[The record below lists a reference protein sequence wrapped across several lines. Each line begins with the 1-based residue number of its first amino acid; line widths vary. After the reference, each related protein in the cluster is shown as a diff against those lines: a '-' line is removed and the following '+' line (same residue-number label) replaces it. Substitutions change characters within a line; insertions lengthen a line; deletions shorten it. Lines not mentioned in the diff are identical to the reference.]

1 MKLVHHPSREEWND
15 YAAGAVFEPERTAM
29 EQHLAGCGLCLEL
42 FMESLELM
50 PAPQSASPSANAAD
64 CAEKSGES
72 APAEPIA
79 HRPSLRAE
87 PSHVGFAPGDSL
99 KRVREAVLQQL
110 AAARPRRRTWT
121 RHPAFHYGLAAALT
135 LLLLLSGT
143 LGELTREL
151 EGSRSPDVA
160 SPPQEQTEAQPA
172 RESWSSH
179 VVNRTSDWLNE
190 WQSARF
196 K

>member
-1 MKLVHHPSREEWND
+1 MKLIHHPSREEWSA

-42 FMESLELM
+42 FMESIELV
-50 PAPQSASPSANAAD
+50 PAPQSAIPSTNIGH
-64 CAEKSGES
+64 CVEKSGELS
-72 APAEPIA
+72 PSAEPVV
-79 HRPSLRAE
+79 HRPSLNA
-87 PSHVGFAPGDSL
+87 PSSSAGFAPGDSL
-99 KRVREAVLQQL
+99 ERVRQAVLQQL
-110 AAARPRRRTWT
+110 AARPRRRTWT

-151 EGSRSPDVA
+151 EGSRSPNVA
-160 SPPQEQTEAQPA
+160 SPSQEQSENHPA